1 MSREARD
8 APQFYLTAPTACP
21 YLSGQQERKIFTH
34 LVGKRA
40 AALND
45 LLTQTGFRRS
55 QTIAYRPAC
64 ESCRACVSVRV
75 LVDDFRPSASQRRT
89 MRMNADLL
97 GQFVSPKPTNEHY
110 ALFRAYLDAR
120 HPEGGMADMSSLDFA
135 MMVEDT
141 HIDTVLTEYR
151 PRSGTGERS
160 SGPLLAVCLTDRLA
174 DGLSL
179 VYSFYAPEIARR
191 SLRRLRHS
199 RPYREGAPARPAP
212 CLSRLLGRGLEED
225 GLQGLLP
232 APGAPGPARLGA
244 SGAVGG
250 RGRPDFKS
258 VMARSRSHF
267 AYKRRSS
274 NCAIHV
280 AKMSM
285 VAVRLA
291 PVRCRVPVEPR

>member
-8 APQFYLTAPTACP
+8 APQFYLTAPSACP

-89 MRMNADLL
+89 IRANADLL
-97 GQFVSPKPTNEHY
+97 GAFAAPKPTNEHFV
-110 ALFRAYLDAR
+110 LFRSYLDAR

-151 PRSGTGERS
+151 PRSGTGDQQ
-160 SGPLLAVCLTDRLA
+160 A
-174 DGLSL
+174 
-179 VYSFYAPEIARR
+179 
-191 SLRRLRHS
+191 
-199 RPYREGAPARPAP
+199 
-212 CLSRLLGRGLEED
+212 
-225 GLQGLLP
+225 
-232 APGAPGPARLGA
+232 
-244 SGAVGG
+244 
-250 RGRPDFKS
+250 RGRC
-258 VMARSRSHF
+258 SR
-267 AYKRRSS
+267 
-274 NCAIHV
+274 CA
-280 AKMSM
+280 
-285 VAVRLA
+285 
-291 PVRCRVPVEPR
+291 

>member
-1 MSREARD
+1 VTREARD

-64 ESCRACVSVRV
+64 ENCRACVSVRV

-89 MRMNADLL
+89 IRINADLI
-97 GQFVSPKPTNEHY
+97 GQFVPPKPTNEHY

-151 PRSGTGERS
+151 PRSGTGEQS

-191 SLRRLRHS
+191 SLGGFVILDHIEKARRLGLPHV
-199 RPYREGAPARPAP
+199 YLGYWVEGSKKMGYKA
-212 CLSRLLGRGLEED
+212 SY
-225 GLQGLLP
+225 LP
-232 APGAPGPARLGA
+232 QERLGLH
-244 SGAVGG
+244 GWT
-250 RGRPDFKS
+250 
-258 VMARSRSHF
+258 
-267 AYKRRSS
+267 
-274 NCAIHV
+274 
-280 AKMSM
+280 
-285 VAVRLA
+285 
-291 PVRCRVPVEPR
+291 RVER